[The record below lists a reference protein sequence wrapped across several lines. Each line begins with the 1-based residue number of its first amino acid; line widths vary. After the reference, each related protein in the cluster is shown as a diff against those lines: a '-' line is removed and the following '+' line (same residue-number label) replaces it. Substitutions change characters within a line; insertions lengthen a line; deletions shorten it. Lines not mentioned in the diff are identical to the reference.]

1 MKLVRFL
8 LILAM
13 AVATAIAVEIRV
25 ASLNAYLLFDP
36 RINHPGKVDDENRL
50 TLDAYTQKLSNLG
63 SLARSADFVG
73 VQEVGG
79 EPEVT
84 ALAKAAGPDFVGLTT
99 KSKDTFTGQAVG
111 ALVRLPGW
119 KIVNH
124 GRVPVLDRLLS
135 KHLLVT
141 ATRGTDKIHFLVIHL
156 IRPIASAAEKNAAQ
170 LDAIRLWAEHVAA
183 LDPAASIVV
192 LGDTNN
198 TKKAKGS
205 SLIGIGHEANE
216 LNRWAATHINKSCYD
231 RIILVGPGEWRNPL
245 VTRPPYGPKPN
256 KTNLSLWTDHLMISS
271 ELHR

>member
-1 MKLVRFL
+1 MKLIRFL
-8 LILAM
+8 LILAL

-25 ASLNAYLLFDP
+25 ASLNTYLLFDP
-36 RINHPGKVDDENRL
+36 RIDHPGKVDDENRL
-50 TLDAYTQKLSNLG
+50 TLEVYTQKLKNLG
-63 SLARSADFVG
+63 SLAQTADFIG

-99 KSKDTFTGQAVG
+99 KSNDTFTGEAVG
-111 ALVRLPGW
+111 ALVRLRGW

-124 GRVPVLDRLLS
+124 GRVPALDRLLS

-141 ATRGTDKIHFLVIHL
+141 ATNGPDKVHFLVIHL
-156 IRPIASAAEKNAAQ
+156 IRPIGSAAEKNAAQ
-170 LDAIRLWAEHVAA
+170 LDALRLWAKDVAA
-183 LDPAASIVV
+183 ADPAASIIV

-205 SLIGIGHEANE
+205 SLIGIGREANE
-216 LNRWAATHINKSCYD
+216 LNQWAATHINNACYD
-231 RIILVGPGEWRNPL
+231 RLILVGRGEWRNPE

-256 KTNLSLWTDHLMISS
+256 KTNVSLWTDHLMISA